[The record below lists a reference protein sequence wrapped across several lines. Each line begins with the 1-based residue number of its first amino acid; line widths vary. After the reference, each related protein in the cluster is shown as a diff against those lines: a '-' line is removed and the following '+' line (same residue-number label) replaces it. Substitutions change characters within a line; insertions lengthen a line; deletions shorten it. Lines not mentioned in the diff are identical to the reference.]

1 MLADSVE
8 SAAKVLEEPTPEAIR
23 ALVDRIVQ
31 GKQDR
36 GELDDSPLTLRDL
49 ALVKRQFVSVLAG
62 LYHHRLDYP
71 AAVTAPMR
79 ADAED
84 GQG

>member
-31 GKQDR
+31 AKADR
-36 GELDDSPLTLRDL
+36 GELDDSPLTLREL
-49 ALVKRQFVSVLAG
+49 ARLKEQFVAVLGG

-71 AAVTAPMR
+71 AAVTAPTR
-79 ADAED
+79 NGDD
-84 GQG
+84 GPE